1 MKKFAD
7 LFETFL
13 YSTGQI
19 WCYGNGTNVNG
30 ADNVEIPTVV
40 QHVHNPTKAEAMSKS
55 FIANSGGNNTL
66 GKFYTGMKEI
76 VSQDS
81 GYAISDGVN
90 LVMTVQTR
98 QNGNLT
104 YPLWGENVIDWRNPE
119 KTHNNVPPCTNI
131 RVRYTNQDIS
141 DLEGFMKRDL
151 NLNSSDVEAKYESLQ
166 VADLEEEYGAAD
178 LTDHDYILRM
188 SLDGSNDG
196 ELKIMKQSMRMLL
209 DLFTEE
215 CNSDLS
221 QIGDDGKLYSMEDI
235 LKPIL
240 ERELVLKTQFV
251 NDYNG
256 FMARLTEVGRK
267 IQEYNVL
274 LASMKPIVYVGK
286 IIISTTDNT
295 EEKVIKNYGG
305 VKWRRMLNFLRG
317 VNEEETENH
326 LKLGNKWGEANVCL
340 RESNVPIHTHTVTR
354 NNGKSTPGL
363 YRDNKTTPEQW
374 MQKQKAGQKTELV
387 NQTGTQTGITN
398 TTVEY
403 EISPLEYRKD
413 GSEMTIPHNNIPP
426 YREVYIW
433 ECLETTDEE
442 RRISGEPW
450 EIVYDLGIADDGQ
463 LPANAPRGYRP
474 DWEPPDLP
482 KNLEKATSNHYIFN
496 EWQDDSPNHA
506 DDPDATNVT
515 LNLVGGKQ

>member
-1 MKKFAD
+1 M
-7 LFETFL
+7 
-13 YSTGQI
+13 
-19 WCYGNGTNVNG
+19 
-30 ADNVEIPTVV
+30 
-40 QHVHNPTKAEAMSKS
+40 
-55 FIANSGGNNTL
+55 
-66 GKFYTGMKEI
+66 
-76 VSQDS
+76 
-81 GYAISDGVN
+81 
-90 LVMTVQTR
+90 
-98 QNGNLT
+98 
-104 YPLWGENVIDWRNPE
+104 
-119 KTHNNVPPCTNI
+119 
-131 RVRYTNQDIS
+131 
-141 DLEGFMKRDL
+141 
-151 NLNSSDVEAKYESLQ
+151 
-166 VADLEEEYGAAD
+166 
-178 LTDHDYILRM
+178 
-188 SLDGSNDG
+188 
-196 ELKIMKQSMRMLL
+196 
-209 DLFTEE
+209 
-215 CNSDLS
+215 
-221 QIGDDGKLYSMEDI
+221 
-235 LKPIL
+235 
-240 ERELVLKTQFV
+240 LKTQFV